1 MTLCWRCHGNT
12 NKIVLNGELSL
23 KLHPLY
29 MSSHIYAVVV
39 LPHPGRGN
47 SGFRRRAVCTSPCRD
62 SCDPPGGFIKEVSFT
77 AGNINAHF
85 TSHSL
90 GGNLTSR
97 HDTNCTGV
105 DTSGTRE
112 RGTGGAERGGRGLV
126 GFCLFLHSFQS
137 AQSIWSPPKTFI
149 FILSCYVFHLLPHY
163 KVKLQFW
170 QRSSS
175 RENAFIQKEVIK
187 G

>member
-112 RGTGGAERGGRGLV
+112 RGTGGAERGGERFG
-126 GFCLFLHSFQS
+126 GFLPF
-137 AQSIWSPPKTFI
+137 SPF
-149 FILSCYVFHLLPHY
+149 FSV
-163 KVKLQFW
+163 
-170 QRSSS
+170 SSVYM
-175 RENAFIQKEVIK
+175 IPT
-187 G
+187 